1 MVQLSGASCDGTSH
15 EVEPVHHAALPL
27 PHSCAFLDSSRV
39 PFACKPAL
47 KPLLFDEHFNDL
59 LTKTGKP
66 CECCSALCSKREL
79 EIEYR

>member
-1 MVQLSGASCDGTSH
+1 MVQLLGASCDGTSH

-47 KPLLFDEHFNDL
+47 KSLLFDEHFNDL

-66 CECCSALCSKREL
+66 CERCSALCSKREL